1 MNIVRGRADARWLP
15 SRYNFALFRLYGLT
29 RMLTG
34 KPEPADV
41 ALVVDR
47 NQSAGENFAVG
58 AWTTLTLAA
67 YCASVFSKTWGLALA
82 ITTAIPM
89 ALALMH
95 LPMLLFGIVF
105 MRRGNNLRLNSVVTM
120 TLLAAAAVHFARE
133 ASWVHFAAWQF
144 LFVLALNGV
153 AAVVLLL
160 MRAAVVRVESSVG
173 GYSSEL

>member
-15 SRYNFALFRLYGLT
+15 SRYNFALFRLYGLA
-29 RMLTG
+29 RMLNAR
-34 KPEPADV
+34 PAAADV

-47 NQSAGENFAVG
+47 HQSAGENFAVG

-67 YCASVFSKTWGLALA
+67 FCASVFSKTWGLALA

-95 LPMLLFGIVF
+95 IPMLLFGIVF
-105 MRRGNNLRLNSVVTM
+105 MRRGNNLHMNSLVTM
-120 TLLAAAAVHFARE
+120 TVLAAAAAHFARD

-144 LFVLALNGV
+144 LFVLALNGI
-153 AAVVLLL
+153 AAAVLLL
-160 MRAAVVRVESSVG
+160 LRGAIARVEASVG